1 MLPSQDLL
9 HRIRWD
15 AEFGSGR
22 CTGHED
28 RGAALANH
36 RDRIS
41 GTEVSRRRQGM
52 WQDALG
58 ISAASARCVNRA
70 AERRNGNATTLR
82 AVRIF
87 SMIGAGSAGGQ
98 GCAGAI
104 KPGAWPQRLVEH
116 ALVLDLTMTRT
127 QYYRDDCLN
136 RPAGR

>member
-1 MLPSQDLL
+1 MLPIQDLP

-22 CTGHED
+22 RTGHED

-36 RDRIS
+36 RDRMS
-41 GTEVSRRRQGM
+41 GTEVSRRRRDM

-58 ISAASARCVNRA
+58 ISAASAQRLSWA

-82 AVRIF
+82 AVLIF

-98 GCAGAI
+98 GGAGAI
-104 KPGAWPQRLVEH
+104 KLGAWLQRLVED
-116 ALVLDLTMTRT
+116 ALALDLTMTRT

-136 RPAGR
+136 RPALG

>member
-1 MLPSQDLL
+1 MLPIQDLP
-9 HRIRWD
+9 HRIRWV
-15 AEFGSGR
+15 AGFGSGR
-22 CTGHED
+22 RTGHED

-36 RDRIS
+36 RERMS
-41 GTEVSRRRQGM
+41 GREVSRRRQGM

-98 GCAGAI
+98 GGAGAI
-104 KPGAWPQRLVEH
+104 KLGAWLQRLVED
-116 ALVLDLTMTRT
+116 ALALDLTMTRT
-127 QYYRDDCLN
+127 QYYRGDCLN
-136 RPAGR
+136 RPAGG